1 MRRRRRQVVLTKR
14 KDDEDTSSTIYNAME
29 HVDPVLNFQ
38 KYIDD
43 DENIV
48 DEVCNW
54 HHLTLG
60 QLTDFKTSWARRAG
74 YRTWQLQTAMP
85 VGDRWWRHQRA
96 LLVCHVR

>member
-48 DEVCNW
+48 DEVCN
-54 HHLTLG
+54 
-60 QLTDFKTSWARRAG
+60 
-74 YRTWQLQTAMP
+74 
-85 VGDRWWRHQRA
+85 
-96 LLVCHVR
+96 